1 MKAQPL
7 LRREQL
13 RTALSKISALARHSN
28 VQEATSKLPQLVER
42 MQHFYQGSPWARA
55 RQARKSRQE
64 DLILALDRIT
74 TRGLALKAGF
84 DEEARE
90 QWELDIIDWLS
101 HGETLLRD
109 NFPEHFREL
118 TVFAARVSPYSDRPK
133 LEQVISERL
142 RVLGE
147 IGKRRRSRSGAPR
160 EPIRGGAPE
169 QEGVPRIPARRSL
182 IRPWSSG
189 RA

>member
-13 RTALSKISALARHSN
+13 RTALGKISALARHSN

-42 MQHFYQGSPWARA
+42 MHHFYQGSPWARA

-64 DLILALDRIT
+64 ELILALDRIT

-90 QWELDIIDWLS
+90 QWELDIINWLS
-101 HGETLLRD
+101 DGETLLRD

-147 IGKRRRSRSGAPR
+147 IGKRRRSGSGAPR
-160 EPIRGGAPE
+160 EPIR
-169 QEGVPRIPARRSL
+169 
-182 IRPWSSG
+182 
-189 RA
+189 